1 MKKAICILPLALI
14 FACGDKDEDTG
25 DTAPVQAEDTAE
37 ETE

>member
-1 MKKAICILPLALI
+1 MKNFICILPLTLI

-25 DTAPVQAEDTAE
+25 AADTADTAAVE